1 MLISDI
7 KEEYE
12 HTDSES
18 RRTELLG
25 IMRFLRTLRL
35 GSIVKWSD
43 GDKDS
48 SYVVVYVYHDKKRV
62 DVIEQGGQR
71 SNKRVPV
78 KQLEVIG

>member
-12 HTDSES
+12 HTGSES

-25 IMRFLRTLRL
+25 IMRFLRTLRV

-48 SYVVVYVYHDKKRV
+48 NYVVVHIYDDKKYV
-62 DVIEQGGQR
+62 DIVEQAYLV
-71 SNKRVPV
+71 NKRVPV